1 MKNLAIIFLSTI
13 MISSASLADKAKVVA
28 TYSGKDV
35 TDTQIM
41 AQFGP
46 MLDSQPQN
54 QGKSFSELDPKLQ
67 AMLIKGYISQDLV
80 TKEAIKQG
88 IKDKPEFKENLKNKL
103 EAVESQIL
111 QQELISSYLKTAVT
125 DKMVDEKYAQ
135 LANEVKGQK
144 EVKTSHILVGTEE
157 EANELKKKLNKGAK
171 FETLA
176 KDFSKD
182 EGSKVKGGELGYAR
196 KGQFVPEFESKAFA
210 MKVGE
215 ISDPVKSQ
223 FGWHIIKLIDSR
235 DVQIPPKAE
244 VKDEIKA
251 RLSQEAID
259 TYVSK
264 LYKDANVE
272 LKINTT
278 PAETK

>member
-1 MKNLAIIFLSTI
+1 MRKLAIIFLSTC
-13 MISSASLADKAKVVA
+13 MLSSASLADKPKVVA
-28 TYSGKDV
+28 VYSGKDV
-35 TDTQIM
+35 TDKQIM
-41 AQFGP
+41 EQFGP

-54 QGKSFSELDPKLQ
+54 QGKSFSDLDSKLQ

-80 TKEAIKQG
+80 TKEAIKKG
-88 IKDKPEFKENLKNKL
+88 LKDKPEFKENLKKKL
-103 EAVESQIL
+103 EAVESQLL

-125 DKMVDEKYAQ
+125 DKMIDEKYAE
-135 LANEVKGQK
+135 LAGEVKGQK
-144 EVKTSHILVGTEE
+144 EVKTSHILVSTEE

-171 FETLA
+171 FEALA
-176 KDFSKD
+176 KEFSKD

-215 ISDPVKSQ
+215 ISEPVKSQ

-244 VKDEIKA
+244 VKDEIKS

-264 LYKDANVE
+264 LYKNANVE
-272 LKINTT
+272 LKINNT
-278 PAETK
+278 PTEK

>member
-1 MKNLAIIFLSTI
+1 MRNLAIIFLSTV
-13 MISSASLADKAKVVA
+13 MLSSASLADKPKIVA
-28 TYSGKDV
+28 SYSGKNV
-35 TDTQIM
+35 TDKQIM
-41 AQFGP
+41 DQFGP
-46 MLDSQPQN
+46 MLNSQPQN
-54 QGKSFSELDPKLQ
+54 QGKGFSELDPKLQ
-67 AMLIKGYISQDLV
+67 AMLIKGYVSQDLV
-80 TKEAIKQG
+80 TQEAIKKG
-88 IKDKPEFKENLKNKL
+88 LKDTPEFKENLKNKL
-103 EAVESQIL
+103 EAIESQLL
-111 QQELISSYLKTAVT
+111 QQELISNYLKTAVT
-125 DKMVDEKYAQ
+125 DKMVDEKYTE
-135 LANEVKGQK
+135 LENEVKGQK
-144 EVKTSHILVGTEE
+144 EVKTSHILVSTEE

-171 FETLA
+171 FEALA
-176 KDFSKD
+176 KEFSKD

-244 VKDEIKA
+244 VKEEIKA

-272 LKINTT
+272 LKIKNT
-278 PAETK
+278 PAQK

>member
-1 MKNLAIIFLSTI
+1 MRNLAIIFLSTV
-13 MISSASLADKAKVVA
+13 MLSSASLADKPKIVA
-28 TYSGKDV
+28 SYSGKNV
-35 TDTQIM
+35 TDKQIM
-41 AQFGP
+41 DQFGP
-46 MLDSQPQN
+46 MLNSQPQN
-54 QGKSFSELDPKLQ
+54 QGKGFSELDPKLQ
-67 AMLIKGYISQDLV
+67 AMLIKGYVSQDLV
-80 TKEAIKQG
+80 TQEAIKKG
-88 IKDKPEFKENLKNKL
+88 LKDTPEFKENLKNKL
-103 EAVESQIL
+103 EAIESQLL
-111 QQELISSYLKTAVT
+111 QQELISNYLKTAVT
-125 DKMVDEKYAQ
+125 DKMVDEKYTE
-135 LANEVKGQK
+135 LENEVKGQK
-144 EVKTSHILVGTEE
+144 EVKTSHILVSTEE

-171 FETLA
+171 FEALA
-176 KDFSKD
+176 KEFSKD

-215 ISDPVKSQ
+215 ISEPVKSQ

-244 VKDEIKA
+244 VKDEIKS

-272 LKINTT
+272 LKIKNTPT
-278 PAETK
+278 EK